1 MLFKK
6 KAKKKEEEAPARKD
20 MRSGELREVEAHLAE
35 MKAQQEL
42 SMDALGGVAGGMGEA
57 VQGDDSKIKY

>member
-6 KAKKKEEEAPARKD
+6 KAKKEEGAPTRTD
-20 MRSGELREVEAHLAE
+20 MRSGELAEVEAHLAD

-57 VQGDDSKIKY
+57 AQGDDSKIKF

>member
-1 MLFKK
+1 
-6 KAKKKEEEAPARKD
+6 

-42 SMDALGGVAGGMGEA
+42 SMDALGGVAGGAGVA
-57 VQGDDSKIKY
+57 APTDDKKIEP